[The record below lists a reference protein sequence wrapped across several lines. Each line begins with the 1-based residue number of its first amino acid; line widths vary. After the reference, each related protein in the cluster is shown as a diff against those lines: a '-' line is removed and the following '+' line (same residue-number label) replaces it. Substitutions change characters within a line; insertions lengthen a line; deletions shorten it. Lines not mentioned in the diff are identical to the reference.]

1 MTVADVPGSG
11 SPLGAA
17 VDAAELVVWSASPD
31 GGLTVLNAF
40 GRRYVGYGDADGSGL
55 DWRDAVHPDDRD
67 ALGAAL
73 AADAPRFECEV
84 RLRERAS
91 GAYRWFLCRARAQ
104 CDADG
109 VARGWIGTAIDV
121 HDHRVAQRALAHRER
136 QLRVALQAAGMGT
149 WRVGPDLPGIE
160 CDAVH
165 RALWELPDAPAMPST
180 AALFERL
187 HPDDREP
194 MRALDR
200 EVRTTGRASG
210 EFRVR
215 TAQGAMRWLAVF
227 ASADRDR
234 AGGTGEIVGFTHDV
248 TARRDDQELLR
259 LTTARLQTALQSS
272 PIVLFSQDLSLRYT
286 WLHNPGLGLDP
297 ARMIG
302 RRDEEV
308 TERPEDGRRLH
319 ALKSAVIASGR
330 GARHEVTV
338 WRDGRDRYY
347 DLTVEP
353 TRDADGSVTGVT
365 CVAFDI
371 TERREAELALHEA
384 DRRKDAFLATLA
396 HELRNPLGPVRNGLA
411 AMHRSTDPAVHAR
424 ARDLMERQ
432 VVHMV
437 RLVDDLLD
445 LSRISTG
452 KLALRRRPLDLVG
465 VLRAAADAAR
475 HAFVEACTR
484 LELELPPGPLTVDG
498 DEDRIAQVVGNLLH
512 NAAKFTQPGGRVT
525 LSAEAL
531 GGGIELRVRD
541 DGIGLAP
548 EHLEEVFEMF
558 TQYPMQASRASDGLG
573 IGLHLSRRLVELH
586 GGTIVA
592 RSDGPGRGAEFV
604 VCLPAASAPEAA
616 AEVPQAAAAGGA
628 ALDVLIVDDNADATQ
643 SLELLIGIW
652 GHRVHCAL
660 DGFEGLALAERV
672 RPDVIVLDLGMP
684 RMDGCEVARRIRAMP
699 WGRTPLLVAL
709 TGWGQEADR
718 QRTRDSGFDA
728 HLVKPAEPALLE
740 RMLADRRAAMRA
752 S

>member
-1 MTVADVPGSG
+1 
-11 SPLGAA
+11 
-17 VDAAELVVWSASPD
+17 
-31 GGLTVLNAF
+31 
-40 GRRYVGYGDADGSGL
+40 
-55 DWRDAVHPDDRD
+55 
-67 ALGAAL
+67 
-73 AADAPRFECEV
+73 
-84 RLRERAS
+84 
-91 GAYRWFLCRARAQ
+91 
-104 CDADG
+104 
-109 VARGWIGTAIDV
+109 
-121 HDHRVAQRALAHRER
+121 
-136 QLRVALQAAGMGT
+136 
-149 WRVGPDLPGIE
+149 
-160 CDAVH
+160 
-165 RALWELPDAPAMPST
+165 
-180 AALFERL
+180 
-187 HPDDREP
+187 
-194 MRALDR
+194 
-200 EVRTTGRASG
+200 
-210 EFRVR
+210 
-215 TAQGAMRWLAVF
+215 
-227 ASADRDR
+227 
-234 AGGTGEIVGFTHDV
+234 
-248 TARRDDQELLR
+248 
-259 LTTARLQTALQSS
+259 
-272 PIVLFSQDLSLRYT
+272 
-286 WLHNPGLGLDP
+286 
-297 ARMIG
+297 
-302 RRDEEV
+302 
-308 TERPEDGRRLH
+308 
-319 ALKSAVIASGR
+319 
-330 GARHEVTV
+330 
-338 WRDGRDRYY
+338 
-347 DLTVEP
+347 
-353 TRDADGSVTGVT
+353 
-365 CVAFDI
+365 
-371 TERREAELALHEA
+371 
-384 DRRKDAFLATLA
+384 
-396 HELRNPLGPVRNGLA
+396 
-411 AMHRSTDPAVHAR
+411 
-424 ARDLMERQ
+424 

-475 HAFVEACTR
+475 HAFVEAGTR

-604 VCLPAASAPEAA
+604 VRLPAASAPEAA

-628 ALDVLIVDDNADATQ
+628 ALDVLIVDDNADATE

-718 QRTRDSGFDA
+718 QRTRDAGFDA

-740 RMLADRRAAMRA
+740 RMLADRRAATRA
-752 S
+752 P